1 MTEPKTILITGTS
14 SGFGHMAAQQLAEKG
29 NKVYATMRNVNGKNA
44 EQAKALSEFSSNI
57 TVLDLDVTQQESV
70 DQAIVTILQQSDK
83 IDVLINNAGIM
94 AVGLT
99 EAFTIEQL
107 QSQMDVNYFGAARMF
122 RAVLPNMRKNK
133 SGLIIT
139 ITSVAGRLIFPSLPA
154 YNSSKFAI
162 EALAEGYRYDLS
174 QQNIDSIIIEP
185 GPFRT
190 ELIENSPTPNDK
202 DVIDQYGD
210 FAQMP
215 LSVIKS
221 FDDFIEENKGT
232 ECDPQVVVNDMI
244 ELIETPFGSRP
255 LRTVSGLD
263 YGIRELNSI
272 NDKYQLNVLDAME
285 LGHLNPN
292 KP

>member
-44 EQAKALSEFSSNI
+44 EQAKALTEFSSNI